1 VRLRGVID
9 LLCCTCPC
17 LQKCMIFR
25 FGLVC
30 DDGVDVGGHDDDG
43 DANADTDADC

>member
-1 VRLRGVID
+1 
-9 LLCCTCPC
+9 
-17 LQKCMIFR
+17 MIFR